1 MCVVNCDVQLRP
13 ANTGGKKST
22 HLDKMSHG
30 LFFFFFLSIP
40 VTFSSDLMG
49 VFSTLK
55 AVLFS
60 ASEDHAAHL
69 ASGVAS

>member
-1 MCVVNCDVQLRP
+1 MCSSGQLIQER
-13 ANTGGKKST
+13 KST

-30 LFFFFFLSIP
+30 LFFVFFFLSIP

-60 ASEDHAAHL
+60 AREDHAAHL